1 MVKRRKKM
9 LYHFLVL
16 SHLLSLSLLS
26 HSLHL
31 PPLLLLQE
39 ILRITGSL
47 HTYEHQQQSFNQLGE
62 AKMVRGYNLYWADS
76 GASHGTNQGPR
87 AGWSWSN
94 KGLSSFLL
102 PHLYFFLF
110 AHGCRPRGHTL
121 THAVKCFFIKF

>member
-1 MVKRRKKM
+1 MKRRKKM

-16 SHLLSLSLLS
+16 SHLLSLPLLP

-31 PPLLLLQE
+31 LPLLLLQE

-47 HTYEHQQQSFNQLGE
+47 HMCEHQQQTFDQLGE
-62 AKMVRGYNLYWADS
+62 AKMVRSYNLYWADS
-76 GASHGTNQGPR
+76 GSSHGTNQGPR

-94 KGLSSFLL
+94 EDLSSFLL
-102 PHLYFFLF
+102 LRLYFFLF
-110 AHGCRPRGHTL
+110 AYGCCPRGHTL

>member
-16 SHLLSLSLLS
+16 SHLLSLSLLP

-62 AKMVRGYNLYWADS
+62 AKWSGVTTCTGPMVGPLMGPIRGPEL
-76 GASHGTNQGPR
+76 GGLGPIR
-87 AGWSWSN
+87 A
-94 KGLSSFLL
+94 
-102 PHLYFFLF
+102 
-110 AHGCRPRGHTL
+110 
-121 THAVKCFFIKF
+121 